1 MVNEK
6 SSAVGVN
13 IQEKAT
19 VIWNIAN
26 ALFGYFKPHEY
37 GLVILPMTVVKRFH
51 DCLLPTHDA
60 VIEQYEKVKKLA
72 VIDGFLTRASGY
84 QFYNTSRF
92 TFESLLADPDNIE
105 ANFRDYLAGFSGNVQ
120 DVLAKFDFDNIIR
133 RMVECNSLYLVIKE
147 FNSPKGYLGPDKI
160 SAVDCGYIFEDLVK
174 RFSESF
180 GEEAGAHF
188 TSRDIIYLMTDLLL
202 CDAKLDDGNVTVYDM
217 TMGTSQMLS
226 CMEER
231 IHELN
236 SDVEVT
242 CFGQEFN
249 PSTFAIAKADMMIR
263 GGDPNNMRFGDTL
276 SDDQFPGFTFRY
288 CISNPPFGIDWK
300 KTHEAAK
307 KYLAQMGLESI
318 DPHTPLSSI
327 SIAMQQLVA
336 IARAMVINAKVLILD
351 EPTSSLDAN
360 EVRDLFAIMRK
371 VRDSGVAILFV
382 SHFLDQI
389 YEITDRLT
397 ILRNGQFIKEVMT
410 KDTPRDELIGM
421 MIGKSAAELS
431 QIGAKKAR
439 REITPGEK
447 PIVDVKGL
455 GKKGT
460 INPVDV
466 DIYKGE
472 VVGFAGLL
480 GSGRTELGR
489 LLYGADKPDSGTY
502 TLNGKKV
509 NISDP
514 YTALKNKIAYSTE
527 NRRDE
532 GIIGDL
538 TVRQNIL
545 IALQATR
552 GMFKPI
558 PKKEADA
565 IVDKYMKELNVRP
578 ADPDRPVKN
587 LSGGNQ
593 QKVLIGRWL
602 ATHPEL
608 LILDEPTRGIDIGA
622 KAEIQQVVLDLA
634 SQGMGVVFISSEL
647 EEVVRLSDDI
657 EVLKDRH
664 KIAEIENDDTVSQA
678 TIVETIANTNVNTG
692 KEA

>member
-1 MVNEK
+1 MTDKKPIVVMKGITIEFPGVKALDGVDLTLYPGEVHALMGENGAGKSTMIKALTGVYKINAGTIMVEGKPQTFNGTLD
-6 SSAVGVN
+6 AQNAG
-13 IQEKAT
+13 IAT
-19 VIWNIAN
+19 V
-26 ALFGYFKPHEY
+26 
-37 GLVILPMTVVKRFH
+37 
-51 DCLLPTHDA
+51 
-60 VIEQYEKVKKLA
+60 
-72 VIDGFLTRASGY
+72 Y
-84 QFYNTSRF
+84 Q
-92 TFESLLADPDNIE
+92 
-105 ANFRDYLAGFSGNVQ
+105 
-120 DVLAKFDFDNIIR
+120 
-133 RMVECNSLYLVIKE
+133 
-147 FNSPKGYLGPDKI
+147 
-160 SAVDCGYIFEDLVK
+160 
-174 RFSESF
+174 
-180 GEEAGAHF
+180 
-188 TSRDIIYLMTDLLL
+188 
-202 CDAKLDDGNVTVYDM
+202 
-217 TMGTSQMLS
+217 
-226 CMEER
+226 
-231 IHELN
+231 
-236 SDVEVT
+236 EVT
-242 CFGQEFN
+242 LCTNLSIGEN
-249 PSTFAIAKADMMIR
+249 VMLGHEVR
-263 GGDPNNMRFGDTL
+263 GPL
-276 SDDQFPGFTFRY
+276 
-288 CISNPPFGIDWK
+288 GINWK
-300 KTHEAAK
+300 KTHAEAR
-307 KYLAQMGLESI
+307 KYLAQMGLDHLDSYA
-318 DPHTPLSSI
+318 PLNSI

-336 IARAMVINAKVLILD
+336 IARALVIDAKVLILD

-360 EVRDLFAIMRK
+360 EVQDLFAIMRK

-397 ILRNGQFIKEVMT
+397 VLRNGKFIKEVMT
-410 KDTPRDELIGM
+410 SETPRDELIGM

-439 REITPGEK
+439 REIGAGEK
-447 PIVDVKGL
+447 PIIAAKGL

-460 INPVDV
+460 INPCDL
-466 DIYKGE
+466 DIYSGE

-489 LLYGADKPDSGTY
+489 LLFGADRPDSGTY
-502 TLNGKKV
+502 ELNGKQV
-509 NISDP
+509 QISDP

-538 TVRQNIL
+538 TVRENIL

-552 GMFKPI
+552 GMFKPL

-565 IVDKYMKELNVRP
+565 IGVKYMKELNVRP
-578 ADPDRPVKN
+578 ADPNKLIKN

-622 KAEIQQVVLDLA
+622 KAEIQQTVLDLA
-634 SQGMGVVFISSEL
+634 ADGMGVVFISSEL

-664 KIAEIENDDTVSQA
+664 KIAEIENDDTVSQQ
-678 TIVETIANTNVNTG
+678 TIVETIANTNVNG

>member
-1 MVNEK
+1 MTDKNPIVVMKGITIEFPGVKALDGVDLTLYPGEVHALMGENGAGKSTMIKALTGVYKINAGSIMVDGKPQQFNGTLD
-6 SSAVGVN
+6 AQNAG
-13 IQEKAT
+13 IAT
-19 VIWNIAN
+19 VYQEVNLCTN
-26 ALFGYFKPHEY
+26 LSVGENVMLGHE
-37 GLVILPMTVVKRFH
+37 KR
-51 DCLLPTHDA
+51 
-60 VIEQYEKVKKLA
+60 
-72 VIDGFLTRASGY
+72 G
-84 QFYNTSRF
+84 
-92 TFESLLADPDNIE
+92 
-105 ANFRDYLAGFSGNVQ
+105 
-120 DVLAKFDFDNIIR
+120 
-133 RMVECNSLYLVIKE
+133 
-147 FNSPKGYLGPDKI
+147 
-160 SAVDCGYIFEDLVK
+160 
-174 RFSESF
+174 
-180 GEEAGAHF
+180 
-188 TSRDIIYLMTDLLL
+188 
-202 CDAKLDDGNVTVYDM
+202 
-217 TMGTSQMLS
+217 
-226 CMEER
+226 
-231 IHELN
+231 
-236 SDVEVT
+236 
-242 CFGQEFN
+242 
-249 PSTFAIAKADMMIR
+249 
-263 GGDPNNMRFGDTL
+263 
-276 SDDQFPGFTFRY
+276 
-288 CISNPPFGIDWK
+288 PFGIDWK

-360 EVRDLFAIMRK
+360 EVKDLFAIMRK

-538 TVRQNIL
+538 TCFSGAAFVLSWMLTSFSLVRLRKTEPDLERPYKIPGG
-545 IALQATR
+545 I
-552 GMFKPI
+552 GMGYFASIVSLVVFVLLFVPGNPVYMGKL
-558 PKKEADA
+558 A
-565 IVDKYMKELNVRP
+565 IIMF
-578 ADPDRPVKN
+578 
-587 LSGGNQ
+587 
-593 QKVLIGRWL
+593 IGWMVIG
-602 ATHPEL
+602 
-608 LILDEPTRGIDIGA
+608 LILY
-622 KAEIQQVVLDLA
+622 LA
-634 SQGMGVVFISSEL
+634 SSGQRRG
-647 EEVVRLSDDI
+647 
-657 EVLKDRH
+657 
-664 KIAEIENDDTVSQA
+664 VSQA
-678 TIVETIANTNVNTG
+678 ELKDGVFHGMEDRKHQA
-692 KEA
+692 

>member
-1 MVNEK
+1 MGENGAGKSTMIKALTGVYKINAGSIMVDGKPQQFNGTLD
-6 SSAVGVN
+6 AQNAG
-13 IQEKAT
+13 IAT
-19 VIWNIAN
+19 VYQEVNLCTN
-26 ALFGYFKPHEY
+26 LSVGENVMLGHE
-37 GLVILPMTVVKRFH
+37 KR
-51 DCLLPTHDA
+51 
-60 VIEQYEKVKKLA
+60 
-72 VIDGFLTRASGY
+72 G
-84 QFYNTSRF
+84 
-92 TFESLLADPDNIE
+92 
-105 ANFRDYLAGFSGNVQ
+105 
-120 DVLAKFDFDNIIR
+120 
-133 RMVECNSLYLVIKE
+133 
-147 FNSPKGYLGPDKI
+147 
-160 SAVDCGYIFEDLVK
+160 
-174 RFSESF
+174 
-180 GEEAGAHF
+180 
-188 TSRDIIYLMTDLLL
+188 
-202 CDAKLDDGNVTVYDM
+202 
-217 TMGTSQMLS
+217 
-226 CMEER
+226 
-231 IHELN
+231 
-236 SDVEVT
+236 
-242 CFGQEFN
+242 
-249 PSTFAIAKADMMIR
+249 
-263 GGDPNNMRFGDTL
+263 
-276 SDDQFPGFTFRY
+276 
-288 CISNPPFGIDWK
+288 PFGIDWK

-439 REITPGEK
+439 REITLARSRSSMSRASARRAPS
-447 PIVDVKGL
+447 
-455 GKKGT
+455 T
-460 INPVDV
+460 VDV

-532 GIIGDL
+532 
-538 TVRQNIL
+538 
-545 IALQATR
+545 ASSAT
-552 GMFKPI
+552 
-558 PKKEADA
+558 
-565 IVDKYMKELNVRP
+565 
-578 ADPDRPVKN
+578 
-587 LSGGNQ
+587 
-593 QKVLIGRWL
+593 
-602 ATHPEL
+602 
-608 LILDEPTRGIDIGA
+608 
-622 KAEIQQVVLDLA
+622 
-634 SQGMGVVFISSEL
+634 
-647 EEVVRLSDDI
+647 
-657 EVLKDRH
+657 
-664 KIAEIENDDTVSQA
+664 
-678 TIVETIANTNVNTG
+678 
-692 KEA
+692 